1 MANIAVEKPFD
12 DVKQALEEKG
22 HTVKMFQSDEEVKGY
37 DMGVVRA
44 LSDVNVDQFDFPVV
58 SIEGNSVQ
66 DIVNDVEKRLH
77 R

>member
-1 MANIAVEKPFD
+1 MAKIAVENPFD
-12 DVKQALEEKG
+12 DVKLALEEKG
-22 HTVKMFQSDEEVKGY
+22 HEVKMFESDENLKGY

-58 SIEGNSVQ
+58 SIEGNSVD
-66 DIVNDVEKRLH
+66 DIVNDVEKRLQ